1 MKYISYKT
9 KGTTM
14 SKDIK
19 NMRDYRQK
27 MNDIIL
33 NSDNKNI
40 KRFFALDSKV
50 YDLGALDK
58 KTKELMGLVASTV
71 LRCNDCIFYH
81 LDQCYKQEVTDE
93 ELYEAI
99 NIALIVGG
107 SITIPHIRFI
117 FDMWEQLK
125 KS

>member
-1 MKYISYKT
+1 MKYISYKNR
-9 KGTTM
+9 GIIM

-19 NMRDYRQK
+19 NMREYRQK

-33 NSDNKNI
+33 NSDNQNI
-40 KRFFALDSKV
+40 KRFFALDSRA
-50 YDLGALDK
+50 YDPGTLNK

-81 LDQCYKQEVTDE
+81 LDQCHKQGVTDE
-93 ELYEAI
+93 ELYETV

-117 FDMWEQLK
+117 FEMWEQLK

>member
-1 MKYISYKT
+1 
-9 KGTTM
+9 M

-19 NMRDYRQK
+19 NMREYRQK

-33 NSDNKNI
+33 NSDNQNI
-40 KRFFALDSKV
+40 KRFFALDSRA
-50 YDLGALDK
+50 YDPGTIDK

-81 LDQCYKQEVTDE
+81 LDQCHKQGVSDG

-117 FDMWEQLK
+117 FEMWEQLK

>member
-1 MKYISYKT
+1 
-9 KGTTM
+9 M

-19 NMRDYRQK
+19 NMREYRQK

-33 NSDNKNI
+33 NSDNQNI
-40 KRFFALDSKV
+40 KRFFALDSRA
-50 YDLGALDK
+50 YDPGTIDK
-58 KTKELMGLVASTV
+58 KTKELMGLVASIV

-81 LDQCYKQEVTDE
+81 LDQCHKQGVSDE
-93 ELYEAI
+93 ELYEAV

-117 FDMWEQLK
+117 FEMWGQLK

>member
-1 MKYISYKT
+1 
-9 KGTTM
+9 M

-19 NMRDYRQK
+19 NMSEYRQK

-33 NSDNKNI
+33 NSDNQNI
-40 KRFFALDSKV
+40 KRFFGLDSRA
-50 YDLGALDK
+50 YDPGTIDK
-58 KTKELMGLVASTV
+58 KTKELMGLVASIV

-81 LDQCYKQEVTDE
+81 LDQCHKQGVSDE
-93 ELYEAI
+93 ELYEAV

-117 FDMWEQLK
+117 FEMWEQLK

>member
-1 MKYISYKT
+1 
-9 KGTTM
+9 M

-19 NMRDYRQK
+19 NMREYRQK

-33 NSDNKNI
+33 NSDNQNI
-40 KRFFALDSKV
+40 KRFFALDSRT
-50 YDLGALDK
+50 YDPGTIDK
-58 KTKELMGLVASTV
+58 KTKELMGLVASIV

-81 LDQCYKQEVTDE
+81 LDQCHKQGVSDE
-93 ELYEAI
+93 ELYEAV

-117 FDMWEQLK
+117 FEMWGQL
-125 KS
+125 

>member
-1 MKYISYKT
+1 
-9 KGTTM
+9 M

-19 NMRDYRQK
+19 NMREYRQK

-33 NSDNKNI
+33 NSDNQNI
-40 KRFFALDSKV
+40 KRFFALDSRA
-50 YDLGALDK
+50 YDPGTLNK

-81 LDQCYKQEVTDE
+81 LDQCHKQGVTDE
-93 ELYEAI
+93 ELYETV

-117 FDMWEQLK
+117 FEMWEQLK